1 MNMKNAASKKSA
13 YSMAVMLLLAGMMVL
28 TPASWA
34 QQKEFAKWP
43 AGSSPKEIGKR
54 VAERFV
60 SGPHTNFGRSAPP
73 DHITYPEDVTWY
85 GALTFAQLSGDQD
98 LTSRLIQRFD
108 HLLIE
113 ELALVP
119 QPVHVDST
127 IFGSVPLEIYMQTK
141 QQKYL

>member
-1 MNMKNAASKKSA
+1 METAASKRSA
-13 YSMAVMLLLAGMMVL
+13 YSSAMMLLLAGVVVL
-28 TPASWA
+28 APACWA
-34 QQKEFAKWP
+34 QTEFAKWP

-73 DHITYPEDVTWY
+73 DHITYPEDVAWY